1 MAVMSAATV
10 GCAAD
15 TSGPVPTYSPEL
27 ASIIQ
32 VAKEDVAHRTGLD
45 QGAIRLGSAESVTW
59 LDGSLG
65 CPQPDVMYTQMLVP
79 GYRVRIEAADQS
91 WVYHAAKSGAPVLC
105 PSDK

>member
-1 MAVMSAATV
+1 MSAAAV

-15 TSGPVPTYSPEL
+15 TSGMAPTPSPEL

-32 VAKEDVAHRTGLD
+32 AAKEDVAHRTRLD
-45 QGAIRLGSAESVTW
+45 RGTIRLGGVESVTW
-59 LDGSLG
+59 PDGSLG

-79 GYRVRIEAADQS
+79 GYRVRIEAGGQS